1 MDALQ
6 VKQNKTPDSM
16 RPPEGV
22 AKRLTR
28 KYNERFKKG
37 GSAGS
42 RLVASFYKGGKI

>member
-28 KYNERFKKG
+28 KYNEKDLKVV
-37 GSAGS
+37 
-42 RLVASFYKGGKI
+42 LYQVLN